1 MSYSTAPSTSSPP
14 SSFRARLA
22 GIPATTRARPLTFP
36 LGALVGFL
44 LGFSAASLWG
54 YSTLLSSHRALAER
68 TSASLSQL
76 EETRK
81 SVEEEL
87 VQRVGRMGVS
97 SDQLEALNRRV
108 GGRIEGLKEELG
120 REVVHRE
127 RIERRVVGLEEEN
140 LELRRRLWRM
150 GE

>member
-1 MSYSTAPSTSSPP
+1 MSYPTTPSTSSPP

-54 YSTLLSSHRALAER
+54 YSGLVSSHRALAER
-68 TSASLSQL
+68 TSDSLARL
-76 EETRK
+76 EETRR

-97 SDQLEALNRRV
+97 SDQLEAVDRRA
-108 GGRIEGLKEELG
+108 GKKFAGLEEELG
-120 REVVHRE
+120 REAVHRE